1 VFFCLT
7 RGQRDGHL
15 PCIVAILDERAN
27 TAHAGDCIGDAK
39 AFLADCVL
47 FKIRLRSEP
56 SHYLIIQ
63 RANPYNQRSFPLKP
77 SIKQFPLKPS
87 IKQFPLKPS
96 IKQIAIKGI
105 RRAIIVFGKHQT
117 IFIFWDMPY
126 SF

>member
-87 IKQFPLKPS
+87 IKQ
-96 IKQIAIKGI
+96 IAIKGI